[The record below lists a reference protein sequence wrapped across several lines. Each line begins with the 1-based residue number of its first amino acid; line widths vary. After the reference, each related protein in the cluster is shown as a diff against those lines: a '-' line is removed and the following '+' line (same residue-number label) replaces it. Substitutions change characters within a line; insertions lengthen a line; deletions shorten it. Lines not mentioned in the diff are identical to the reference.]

1 MRKHYSWLINPG
13 TGDYEMAGG
22 SPQRDTSL
30 QFPAYA
36 RLKVRRGAWMYSP
49 NSEYGSDFGTVRKR
63 SSTTPA
69 LLESIG
75 TRALQP
81 LLDDGRA
88 TDLTFAST
96 GSSRHSEELE
106 CSITDSDSNTV
117 SFSFTPVGG

>member
-1 MRKHYSWLINPG
+1 MQKHYSWLINPV
-13 TGDYEMAGG
+13 TGDYDLAGG
-22 SPQRDTSL
+22 NPQRDTSL

-36 RLKVRRGAWMYSP
+36 RLKVRRGAWLYSP
-49 NSEYGSDFGTVRKR
+49 NTDYGSDFGTVRKR

-88 TDLTFAST
+88 TDVAFST
-96 GSSRHSEELE
+96 VASSRHSEELQ
-106 CSITDSDSNTV
+106 CTITDSDSNTL